1 MPAVIRYLRV
11 MVLFTLAAAVTSQAQ
26 TLSGHWCGVGE
37 QDNPGAE
44 KSYWSAHL
52 TLSGAEGFMEY
63 PSLDCGGTLT
73 FERAEAGVHYYRERI
88 TFGRDRCLDG
98 GLVAIEQV
106 GTSVRWEWTGI
117 DPSANVDIKAT
128 AVLRPTCQ
136 DRPGNAGPDGK
147 TLRRSRVG

>member
-1 MPAVIRYLRV
+1 MRCLRV
-11 MVLFTLAAAVTSQAQ
+11 VVLFTLAAAATSHAQ

-44 KSYWSAHL
+44 KSYWSANL

-73 FERAEAGVHYYRERI
+73 FERRENNVHYYRERI
-88 TFGRDRCLDG
+88 TYGRERCLDG

-106 GTSVRWEWTGI
+106 GTSVRWEWIGI
-117 DPSANVDIKAT
+117 DPGANVDIKAT

-136 DRPGNAGPDGK
+136 DRPGSAGLDDK
-147 TLRRSRVG
+147 TLRRSRLS